1 MVSVSTNSVVFNDLS
16 KSAHHFPKNC
26 SAITRNHGD
35 HSNPDDGAIIA
46 FSSSCVTYLDA
57 SKEEGGKGGEG
68 REEIGGG
75 RNKSESQSVSKIARG
90 GVLTK
95 VQCATATVD
104 VCTHRVSAL
113 VCNLEYS
120 AQYGLHLTRA
130 HPGSFYKYMKTE
142 CAAKCCFFFP
152 PTLTYSR

>member
-68 REEIGGG
+68 REEIG
-75 RNKSESQSVSKIARG
+75 EVKIKANHKACRKLRV
-90 GVLTK
+90 GV
-95 VQCATATVD
+95 
-104 VCTHRVSAL
+104 
-113 VCNLEYS
+113 Y
-120 AQYGLHLTRA
+120 
-130 HPGSFYKYMKTE
+130 
-142 CAAKCCFFFP
+142 
-152 PTLTYSR
+152 